1 MARPCSVPW
10 LPNLIWIDY
19 EESPFKNLH
28 YANFQGQML
37 SFISPSSNFA
47 PQANNNNNN
56 NKNNK
61 NNNHNHNNTDKFPV
75 KNMFFRVLTTTS
87 TILHGKVVGGD
98 WGVEIIGNS
107 GFGLGLWTTLW
118 KAQGLAKHPRF
129 FFPLSKWVGWVKGW
143 GLGWKCE
150 NFRCLSWF

>member
-1 MARPCSVPW
+1 
-10 LPNLIWIDY
+10 
-19 EESPFKNLH
+19 
-28 YANFQGQML
+28 ML

-47 PQANNNNNN
+47 PQANNNNNNNN

-75 KNMFFRVLTTTS
+75 KNMFFRVLEPPQAQY
-87 TILHGKVVGGD
+87 IQWVPVVGGD

-118 KAQGLAKHPRF
+118 KAQGL
-129 FFPLSKWVGWVKGW
+129 FFPSSKMDR
-143 GLGWKCE
+143 LG
-150 NFRCLSWF
+150 